1 MSGKGGS
8 ESAERAPI
16 DERDDGK
23 ADVASPEAVR
33 GRLALERT
41 PERGETGLIVASA
54 EPLRLAGDE

>member
-8 ESAERAPI
+8 EFAERAPI
-16 DERDDGK
+16 DDRDDGN

-41 PERGETGLIVASA
+41 PERGEIGLMVASA